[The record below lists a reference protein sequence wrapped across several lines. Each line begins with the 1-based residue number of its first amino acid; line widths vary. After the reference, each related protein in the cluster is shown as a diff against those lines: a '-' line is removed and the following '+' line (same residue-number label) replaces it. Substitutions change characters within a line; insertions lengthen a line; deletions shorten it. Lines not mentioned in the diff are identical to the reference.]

1 MAKLLVGIDIN
12 NKESNPDFTINLPDE
27 VIEQVEYMYKRAL
40 RKSGKDEEDFGPTY
54 YEQLKK
60 EDADLAEI
68 LESAVYNRLYSLL
81 HSESMNDCVQAMNLV
96 DRKDREGNYYQDFAL
111 ENEVNIDM
119 TDFPRLLGA

>member
-1 MAKLLVGIDIN
+1 MAKILVGIYIN
-12 NKESNPDFTINLPDE
+12 QNYNNPDFTIELPDD
-27 VIEQVEYMYKRAL
+27 VIEQIEYMYKRAL
-40 RKSGKDEEDFGPTY
+40 KKSGMDEDTFGPTY

-60 EDADLAEI
+60 EDADLAGI